1 MDTKKCGAFLKELR
15 REKGLTQQA
24 LAEALGVSG
33 RTVSRWETGVNLPDL
48 DLLLELSDFYQ
59 IELRALLEGE
69 RRPVGQPPQG
79 MPQGEAE
86 QEAAGLPRL
95 PGEDNVGEAWKQDEE
110 RRTLQRIA
118 DYSAAQEKR
127 LLKNVLCTAAA
138 GAAAWLVSLTVTFRF
153 ADGVEGSELLFA
165 GEAAAVLLFAVSLFA
180 LPANRAPGGVM
191 TTLAGIFGGITLGN
205 LLLLLVFFGSGSY
218 YNYGLRGAFYA
229 LGCLLAGFVL
239 CGAGATVW
247 NCRRQRKGDRRKA
260 GRTGRKI

>member
-69 RRPVGQPPQG
+69 RRPVAQPPQG
-79 MPQGEAE
+79 ALQGEAE
-86 QEAAGLPRL
+86 QEAGPPRQ
-95 PGEDNVGEAWKQDEE
+95 PGEDNVGEAWKQEEE
-110 RRTLQRIA
+110 RETLQRIA
-118 DYSAAQEKR
+118 DYSTAQEKR
-127 LLKNVLCTAAA
+127 LLKNVLCVAAA
-138 GAAAWLVSLTVTFRF
+138 GAAAWLVSLTVMFRF

-165 GEAAAVLLFAVSLFA
+165 GEAAAVLFFGACLFA

-191 TTLAGIFGGITLGN
+191 TTLAGLFGGITLGN

-218 YNYGLRGAFYA
+218 YNYGLQGAFYA

-247 NCRRQRKGDRRKA
+247 NCRRRRKEDRRKA
-260 GRTGRKI
+260 GRTDRKI